1 MSAGLRAYRKA
12 AANLAPPHERAI
24 AAHDR
29 ALDCLRQALATQER
43 GEFALHKAL
52 LCRAIALVGALPA
65 EIDPE
70 RGGELGQAL
79 LDLYDYMGARLVEA
93 NARGGEVTHR
103 GDDSPGGVG
112 AQDKAARPGLA
123 VCGQRSDLCATGP

>member
-93 NARGGEVTHR
+93 NARGGAEPIRDVIA
-103 GDDSPGGVG
+103 VL
-112 AQDKAARPGLA
+112 DKVALGFR
-123 VCGQRSDLCATGP
+123 RSAPSA